1 MNNTATWNLQ
11 SKFPIWHDAFRG
23 VVITKDGYTYAGL
36 VVSDE
41 RSDRKI
47 IQCFPPH
54 HRSRDIVTVDI
65 ANIYVWM
72 VLPAVLQEA
81 TP

>member
-47 IQCFPPH
+47 IQ
-54 HRSRDIVTVDI
+54 
-65 ANIYVWM
+65 
-72 VLPAVLQEA
+72 
-81 TP
+81 